1 MHIDESAHQG
11 RLNERSSFPI
21 LACGGRGK
29 NCTKARTRA
38 ERGTIG
44 RRSQQ
49 KRPYV
54 AQEERLRQARLTDR
68 RPLRIAVADLG
79 RRRHRTVA
87 APTCDTGHHR
97 TRASEVWKMTVGP
110 EDPGQLRRRDVK
122 GSEGRRSFG
131 RPLARAARFVP
142 TAVGGASAEL

>member
-54 AQEERLRQARLTDR
+54 TQEERLGRARLTDR

-79 RRRHRTVA
+79 RMRHRTVA
-87 APTCDTGHHR
+87 APTSDTGHHR

-110 EDPGQLRRRDVK
+110 EDPGQ
-122 GSEGRRSFG
+122 
-131 RPLARAARFVP
+131 
-142 TAVGGASAEL
+142 